1 MPFKT
6 ELHAHTKETSNC
18 GEVPAAE
25 LIEAYINAGYS
36 SVVITDHL
44 STHTYFRYDY
54 VNMSWDKKIDV
65 FVKGYKAAKDA
76 ARGRINV
83 LFGMELRFDQD
94 NVDNDYLVF
103 GIDENFLRYNGDLIN
118 MNIKSFSKLAHE
130 NGLIIF
136 QAHPFRVNMRIS
148 DPKYL
153 DGIEV
158 YNACVRHNSNN
169 DIAEAWADKYGL
181 LKSSGSDYHRPEDVG
196 KGGIITETLITDNTE
211 LIKTLLSGEYS
222 LIKE

>member
-36 SVVITDHL
+36 TVVITDHL

-54 VNMSWDKKIDV
+54 NNLSWDDKIDV
-65 FVKGYKAAKDA
+65 FVRGWKAAKQA
-76 ARGRINV
+76 AKSRINV
-83 LFGMELRFDQD
+83 LFGMELRFDMD

-103 GIDENFLRYNGDLIN
+103 GIDEKFLRNNGDLIN

-196 KGGIITETLITDNTE
+196 KGGIITETPITDNTE